1 MVKDF
6 QNQMKDHIE
15 GVRCEPFVLES
26 RKFTSLHFDH
36 DAVQSL
42 MDIDDPNRLVV
53 LSTEM

>member
-1 MVKDF
+1 MKDF

-26 RKFTSLHFDH
+26 GKFTSLHFDH